1 MNQFTKP
8 RFDIQEAMERQA
20 AFCHFLSCTGEDLPN
35 ACISGLPE
43 SCSVRSFGYVHHR
56 LGSNAR

>member
-20 AFCHFLSCTGEDLPN
+20 ALCHFLSCTGDDLPN
-35 ACISGLPE
+35 ACISGLT
-43 SCSVRSFGYVHHR
+43 RK
-56 LGSNAR
+56 L